1 MERLGQ
7 GHPRA
12 RHGKGRDLSAM
23 TKDIQT
29 FGDDVGVLS
38 CIPAFPHKQQDIGGF
53 SSPEAFARYL
63 EALPESSFWRNERGR
78 IDVSF
83 TGATFKQACAMLR
96 DGWQE
101 GAARVAALRDKINI
115 ARPHAMRLTRYSV
128 AGSFPNVPRYLAG
141 DPCNMLTK
149 TRSVARTRPVIT
161 LVANMTGS
169 CTLPKEVFIN
179 KAAVTAAVI
188 DAIEEGGFSVHL
200 IAIGPTEG
208 GNNYTTTP
216 VITVKAA
223 GEHLDVARV
232 AFALGH
238 VAMFRAI
245 VFTWI
250 CSCRRAKPM
259 GEGLGNPIELAR
271 GDDASVYILPNN
283 NSTRKQFA
291 SEASAATDGLAVIIK
306 SLREQGCPAFE
317 E

>member
-1 MERLGQ
+1 
-7 GHPRA
+7 
-12 RHGKGRDLSAM
+12 M

-63 EALPESSFWRNERGR
+63 ETLPESSFWRNQRAR
-78 IDVSF
+78 TDVDF
-83 TGATFKQACAMLR
+83 TGATFKQACTMLR
-96 DGWQE
+96 EGWQE

-128 AGSFPNVPRYLAG
+128 AGCFPSVPRYLAG

-149 TRSVARTRPVIT
+149 ARSIARTRPVIT

-169 CTLPKEVFIN
+169 CTLPKEVFVN
-179 KAAVTAAVI
+179 KAAVLAAII

-200 IAIGPTEG
+200 IAIGPTEEDG
-208 GNNYTTTP
+208 YTTTP

-223 GEHLDVARV
+223 GEHVDVARV

-238 VAMFRAI
+238 VAMFRSM
-245 VFTWI
+245 VFAWI
-250 CSCRRAKPM
+250 ASRERAKPM
-259 GEGLGNPIELAR
+259 GSGMGMPIELKR
-271 GDDASVYILPNN
+271 GDDTSVYILPNN
-283 NSTRKQFA
+283 NSTARAF
-291 SEASAATDGLAVIIK
+291 SNENRAATEGLETIIK